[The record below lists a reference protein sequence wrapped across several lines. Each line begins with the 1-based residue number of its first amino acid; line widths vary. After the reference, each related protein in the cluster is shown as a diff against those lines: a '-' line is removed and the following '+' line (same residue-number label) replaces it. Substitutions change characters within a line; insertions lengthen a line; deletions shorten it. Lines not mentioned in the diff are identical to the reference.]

1 MIGVGLVGVGFMGKM
16 HFGVH
21 QGSERSQVVA
31 ICDVN
36 EDKLNGDWSSIGGN
50 IDDPSARAID
60 LSGIN
65 KYAKIDELLK
75 DPGVDLVDITLPTY
89 LHCESAIKALEA
101 GKHVLCEKP
110 IALTVPEADRML
122 EAAGKAP
129 GKFMVAQCIRWWPEY
144 AKTRELIAQRKYGD
158 VVSAMFQRVSPT
170 PTWGWQNWLQDHKKS
185 GGACIDL
192 HIHDIDYINY
202 LFGKP
207 MKVTTTGVTKTSGG
221 LDHMVTTY
229 HYEADNFM
237 VVAEGNWMLHPAA
250 PFEMSFKIVC
260 ENATIVYSSSKSKT
274 LVVCTKDGAEE
285 HPEFTPG
292 DGYHNEIEYFLACI
306 EKNEVPSVCTPAE
319 AREAVLVGWAEIDSW
334 KGNGKTVTVGN

>member
-21 QGSERSQVVA
+21 QESERSRIVA

-50 IDDPSARAID
+50 IDDPSARSVD
-60 LSGIN
+60 LTGIN
-65 KYAKIDELLK
+65 TYAKIGDLLK
-75 DPGVDLVDITLPTY
+75 DPEVDLVDITLPTY
-89 LHCESAIKALEA
+89 LHSENTIKALKA

-110 IALTVPEADRML
+110 IALTLPKADRML
-122 EAAGKAP
+122 AAAAKAK

-144 AKTRELIAQRKYGD
+144 AKTRELIAEKKYGR
-158 VVSAMFQRVSPT
+158 VVSAVFQRVSPT

-192 HIHDIDYINY
+192 HLHDIDYINY

-207 MKVTTTGVTKTSGG
+207 PSVTVTGVTKTSGG
-221 LDHMVTTY
+221 LDHMVTSY
-229 HYEADNFM
+229 NYETDNFM

-250 PFEMSFKIVC
+250 PFEMSFTIVC
-260 ENATIVYSSSKSKT
+260 DKATIVYSSAKEKT
-274 LVVCTKDGAEE
+274 LVVYLKDGTEE
-285 HPEFTPG
+285 YPDFTPG

-306 EKNEVPSVCTPAE
+306 ENDDTPSVCTPAE
-319 AREAVLVGWAEIDSW
+319 AREALVVAWAEIDSW
-334 KGNGKTVTVGN
+334 KNGKTVTVGH